1 MVGTMESSTVIVWV
15 VVALLPQLSVAV
27 QVLRMEY
34 LLAQVPAVTASATV
48 TVTVPIQLSVAVTVV
63 MEAIGTS
70 AAQL

>member
-1 MVGTMESSTVIVWV
+1 MVGAMESSIVIVWV
-15 VVALLPQLSVAV
+15 VAVLLPQLSVAV

-34 LLAQVPAVTASATV
+34 LLAQVPAVIASVTLTV
-48 TVTVPIQLSVAVTVV
+48 KVPAQLSVAVTAA